1 MFHLDNFGTKL
12 EIKWILITIFATKS
26 YIDEENKVLF
36 FGFDIFPSRCFGCG
50 TVAQSP
56 SGDEGEDCHRRTFWR
71 RLCRELPSSDGLTSI
86 GYRLLPGFEV
96 GTRLGYSFNYVFDSY
111 YGNHSIHHVA
121 FGAYLNYEVLRGVYL
136 HLEDEELCR
145 LTFQGF
151 ASNPGKTYWYNSFFV
166 GAGYRDY
173 ITDTSFA
180 YISLLYNLRWDYGQ
194 VGELSSPYSSPV
206 VIRVGY
212 CIGL

>member
-1 MFHLDNFGTKL
+1 MALTFSLLAVSAAAQLPKAPVEMKGKIVTGGHFGGGFAGNCLHL
-12 EIKWILITIFATKS
+12 TI
-26 YIDEENKVLF
+26 
-36 FGFDIFPSRCFGCG
+36 
-50 TVAQSP
+50 SP
-56 SGDEGEDCHRRTFWR
+56 Q
-71 RLCRELPSSDGLTSI
+71 I